1 MNFGRRSK
9 QEIELKERT
18 VMQAIVIEMLADAKP
33 SVLISTIVV
42 STHPEQENNS
52 MHPRSRKYLCL
63 LVFTL
68 IAALAVAQN
77 AIPQATGVHPINYNS
92 SPKDTGAN
100 VPPPGANVTTNGGTT
115 NTIPLFSTST
125 DIENS
130 ILTQTGTSG
139 INVAGSLTAT
149 GAVGGKSFKLG
160 DRLFAFGSYANFN
173 AFLGFAGNSTMTGQ
187 GNTGIGAQAL
197 AANTKGYWNTA
208 TGWQALADNTTGVE
222 NSVFGTDA
230 LAHNTTGYANTASGY
245 YALVNNTIGVA
256 NIAYGGLSLQSNTI
270 GSGNDAFGYQALAS
284 NTGGGNTAVGHMALY
299 NNTTGQL
306 NTTIGG
312 ISGVASDS
320 SAITGSYNTFLG
332 AGADPSTG
340 TLTNAT
346 AIGALALVSQSNSMV
361 LGSINGINQA
371 TANTYVGIGT
381 NAPTNIFTIGQGHGQ
396 AIADGWATYSSRR
409 WKTNIQTLG
418 DALEKVEMLRGV
430 SYDLKDSGKHEVGV
444 IAEEVGAVVPE
455 VVTFEANGKDARGVD
470 YSRLTALLIEAVKQQ
485 QKEIAEQTA
494 QIHQQ
499 NGQITALRL
508 QVKQRAIKDAV
519 LERRLAQIERD
530 GTRHESMAK
539 TQRTSGC
546 SGGQ

>member
-1 MNFGRRSK
+1 
-9 QEIELKERT
+9 
-18 VMQAIVIEMLADAKP
+18 
-33 SVLISTIVV
+33 
-42 STHPEQENNS
+42 

-77 AIPQATGVHPINYNS
+77 AIPEATGVHPINYNS

-139 INVAGSLTAT
+139 INVAGSLAAT

-160 DRLFAFGSYANFN
+160 DRLFAFGSYANLN
-173 AFLGFAGNSTMTGQ
+173 AFLGFAGNSTMTGK
-187 GNTGIGAQAL
+187 GNTATGVQAL
-197 AANTKGYWNTA
+197 AADTKGYWNTA
-208 TGWQALADNTTGVE
+208 NGWQALADNTTGVE
-222 NSVFGTDA
+222 NTAVGVQALVF
-230 LAHNTTGYANTASGY
+230 NTTGYANTAAGY
-245 YALVNNTIGVA
+245 DALGANTIGVA
-256 NIAYGGLSLQSNTI
+256 NIAYGGLSLASNTN
-270 GSGNDAFGYQALAS
+270 GSSNAAFGYQALNQ
-284 NTGGGNTAVGHMALY
+284 NTTAGGNTAVGHMALY

-306 NTTIGG
+306 NTTIGW

-320 SAITGSYNTFLG
+320 SAITGSNNTFLG
-332 AGADPSTG
+332 SGADPSTG

-371 TANTYVGIGT
+371 TADTYVGIGT
-381 NAPTNIFTIGQGHGQ
+381 NAPTNVFTIGQGHGQ

-409 WKTNIQTLG
+409 WKTNIQTLN

-430 SYDLKDSGKHEVGV
+430 SYDLKDSGKREVGV

-539 TQRTSGC
+539 TQRTSGN